1 MLCAGSRKRYP
12 KSLAPGSSIHARV
25 LIAFCD
31 GFQGGDQVGTPLDP
45 IVDKGLMRMDS
56 HRFDMMTRALSS
68 RFSRRSAVRAGAAGA
83 ATTVAVSLGLRP
95 SRIAAAQTSNP
106 PYSVIRR
113 YILTESS
120 DAAVEALNT
129 GYLPQLQQ
137 TTGFLQYIV
146 VTSDP
151 DTLTTISIFET
162 EADYSAAEQDL
173 SDWVSENLALLLPS
187 ATEETTGDAVIFAP
201 NTDVICGVP
210 PVPAATPTVPATP
223 EACTGIG
230 CSCNGGVEGACDEG
244 LVCCQSQM
252 NGDPIPG
259 GEGMCAAEDACG
271 DGAATP
277 IP

>member
-1 MLCAGSRKRYP
+1 
-12 KSLAPGSSIHARV
+12 
-25 LIAFCD
+25 
-31 GFQGGDQVGTPLDP
+31 
-45 IVDKGLMRMDS
+45 MRMDS

-83 ATTVAVSLGLRP
+83 AATMAVSLGLRP
-95 SRIAAAQTSNP
+95 SRTASAQTSNP
-106 PYSVIRR
+106 PYSVIRK
-113 YILTESS
+113 YVLTEST
-120 DAAVEALNT
+120 DAAVQALNS

-151 DTLTTISIFET
+151 NTLTTISIFDT
-162 EADYSAAEQDL
+162 EADFSAAEQDL
-173 SDWVSENLALLLPS
+173 SDWVSENLASLLPS
-187 ATEETTGDAVIFAP
+187 ATEETTGDAEIFAP

-210 PVPAATPTVPATP
+210 PAPAATPTVPATP
-223 EACTGIG
+223 EPCTGIG
-230 CSCNGGVEGACDEG
+230 CNCNGGVEGACDEG

-259 GEGMCAAEDACG
+259 GAGMCAAEDACG